1 MRSSSISK
9 SAMWILMG
17 LLVLG
22 LAGFSVTNFS
32 GGISRIGSVGNT
44 DIETADYARALRAE
58 VNAATA
64 EAGAP
69 VTFAQAEAMGLPQ
82 NVLSRLVAQAALED
96 ETARIGISVGD
107 ETLLHQITQIPGFQG
122 LDGDFDRAGYRY
134 ALDRAG
140 FSEAEFEQNVRNETA
155 GTLLQGAVISGIST
169 PDAYTDTLL
178 TYIGEERS
186 ITYATLARADLAEP
200 IPAPSD
206 EDLRSFYQANL
217 PSFTTPLVKRITYAW
232 LTPEMIIDDV
242 EVPQDALH
250 EAYESRSEE
259 FQQPERRLVERLVF
273 PDTDAATAAR
283 AQIDAGESSF
293 DDLVESRGLSL
304 QDVDLGDVERADL
317 NGAGDAVFEASAGDV
332 VGPLDSDLGP
342 ALFRVNAVLQAQ
354 EISFEE
360 AEPQLRDE
368 LAGDRAARVIE
379 TAGEDIDDLLAGGAT
394 LENLADETQMQV
406 DKIDWHPGL
415 SEGIAAY
422 EEFRTAAEEVE
433 EGDFPSVIR
442 LEDGGIFAL
451 RLDEVVEPTVQPF
464 EEVTEKVQAAWTKD
478 AVIAALRAQADTAIA
493 AIRGGASF
501 EDEGLNPKTATG
513 LTRQGFQE
521 NTPPGFIPA
530 VFDMAEGDVTAI
542 SGTASLIIVR
552 LDAIT
557 PPDADPDAAD
567 GGLVQMRQSLR
578 DSAANDIAQ
587 DMYQALAADIRARA
601 GITLDQSAINAVHA
615 NFQ

>member
-317 NGAGDAVFEASAGDV
+317 NGAGDAVFGASAGDV

-422 EEFRTAAEEVE
+422 EEFRTAAEEAE

-464 EEVTEKVQAAWTKD
+464 EDVAEKVQAAWTKD